1 MQPRVARKIANS
13 LWVKY
18 NKLDEDEPMA
28 IFLSNELEYY
38 EARAHGYIVCSYH
51 PSENC
56 EQCRFYE
63 ECDLRG

>member
-1 MQPRVARKIANS
+1 MKPRVARKIANS

-18 NKLDEDEPMA
+18 NELDEDDPHA

-38 EARAHGYIVCSYH
+38 EARANDYIVCSYH
-51 PSENC
+51 PSEGC
-56 EQCRFYE
+56 EKCRFLE